1 MELRVALAGI
11 IFILLLTGAMVQ
23 FGGTPT
29 GAVVK
34 ENSYALTLD
43 DTVNR
48 FFETYAVT
56 FPQGSCGEVARQLY
70 EQIALP
76 ALDTSDGF
84 ATQGPERLATINFV
98 VKRTSHFGT
107 LDMSKGKTLNGNE
120 GGFLSINTETLVR
133 VPKDQRSTY
142 YFMDLYG
149 IPQGTFIITKGSFS
163 TPSVDCTFNN
173 IQGRAVCNCSTHPI
187 SAIRSAGITTIRP
200 ARQSL

>member
-56 FPQGSCGEVARQLY
+56 FPQGSCGEVARQL
-70 EQIALP
+70 
-76 ALDTSDGF
+76 
-84 ATQGPERLATINFV
+84 
-98 VKRTSHFGT
+98 
-107 LDMSKGKTLNGNE
+107 
-120 GGFLSINTETLVR
+120 
-133 VPKDQRSTY
+133 
-142 YFMDLYG
+142 
-149 IPQGTFIITKGSFS
+149 
-163 TPSVDCTFNN
+163 
-173 IQGRAVCNCSTHPI
+173 
-187 SAIRSAGITTIRP
+187 
-200 ARQSL
+200 